1 MDCTKNLIL
10 LTASFPFGRQETF
23 LENEI
28 PILAEE
34 FDKITILHS
43 YNDGVKRSVPTNVDC
58 IHSPLDLNK
67 KENLKSYFHIFS
79 FIVWK
84 EMFRML
90 FVYKQMLSIGF
101 FKTLF
106 ISISKGKKMQEAI
119 EKQFTSTEIRK
130 SILYSYWCDDHAIG
144 LAFLNKK
151 YNNRLKTLSRAHRW
165 DIYFEENTYNY
176 LPLRG
181 YINQYLSKIYF
192 ISQDGID
199 YCQKRW
205 KCNSKIGV
213 SKLGVKKQIDS
224 NELRYNNDEINIV
237 SCSNLIDVKRVDL
250 IIEALGLIK
259 DLKINWFHFGD
270 GKKEIQL
277 KQLAKQKLNQNINV
291 NWKGRV
297 SNDEVLIFYKQISP
311 TLFINVSSSEGIPVS
326 IMEAMSIGIPCI
338 ASNVGGNAEIVT
350 NLNGRII
357 SKNCTPEIIKNAIIE
372 ILISSQDEKIALKQN
387 AFLTWDKNYN
397 ARKNYSGFIEQIDN
411 LS

>member
-1 MDCTKNLIL
+1 MNKKKNLIL
-10 LTASFPFGRQETF
+10 LTASFPFGNQETF

-43 YNDGVKRSVPTNVDC
+43 YNDGLKRSVPTNVDC
-58 IHSPLDLNK
+58 IYSPLDLNK

-181 YINQYLSKIYF
+181 YINQYLTKIYF

-259 DLKINWFHFGD
+259 DFKINWFHFGD

-372 ILISSQDEKIALKQN
+372 IIISSQDEKNALKQN